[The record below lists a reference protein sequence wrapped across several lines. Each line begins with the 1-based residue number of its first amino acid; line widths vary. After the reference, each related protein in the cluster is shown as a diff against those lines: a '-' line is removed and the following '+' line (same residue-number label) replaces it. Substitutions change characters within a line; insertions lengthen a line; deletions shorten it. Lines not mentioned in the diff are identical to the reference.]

1 METEII
7 YRLQVYRDTYND
19 FKDAGFDDWLDEADA
34 KDFLDHQQKDYEHEL
49 WRLIKITTTYE
60 PI

>member
-1 METEII
+1 MTSYIC
-7 YRLQVYRDTYND
+7 YRLQIYRDTYND
-19 FKDAGFDDWLDEADA
+19 FQDAGFGDWLDEADA
-34 KDFLDHQQKDYEHEL
+34 KSFLDHQQKDYEHEL

>member
-1 METEII
+1 
-7 YRLQVYRDTYND
+7 LQVYRDTYND